1 MFKFVKKC
9 LQFIHFILNVLAF
22 LILLSANEI
31 FRLTQEQSVSQSF
44 IGTYLLI
51 KKRDMF
57 LKVYL
62 LICIP

>member
-1 MFKFVKKC
+1 M
-9 LQFIHFILNVLAF
+9 QFILNVLAF
-22 LILLSANEI
+22 LIFLSVNEI
-31 FRLTQEQSVSQSF
+31 SRTTQEQSVSQSF
-44 IGTYLLI
+44 IDTCILI